1 MKKKVALS
9 AVLLYLLCSCS
20 YRQQVPADNIGDTL
34 KLKYAENITI
44 VRNGSCTM
52 VVLKNPWKAGEV
64 LHTYWLV
71 QRGSSLPQQLEGTG
85 ADVVSVPLQ
94 KAVVF
99 NTAHAWLTI
108 TLGALTQVRGVA
120 DLRFMQL
127 PAVRQ
132 RVQSGLTADC
142 GDAMS
147 PNIEQIIDIGADAI
161 LLSPFENSGGY
172 GRLEKLGIPLIECAD
187 YMETS
192 ALGRAEW
199 MKFYGILFGKEREAD
214 SLFHV
219 VDSSYQVLKAR
230 AAQCGTEGAKAPRL
244 ITEKLTGSTWYVPGG
259 RSSVGRLIAD
269 ANGSYPWAD
278 DKHSGSLAL
287 PFETVFDKAG
297 DADVWLFNDF
307 SDQPMTYQRLAA
319 EYRGYPLMKAFRKRR
334 VWYVNSL
341 KVPYFEEVSFRPD
354 WLLLDYIRM
363 LHPELGLG
371 EPKYYKKL
379 EE

>member
-9 AVLLYLLCSCS
+9 AVLLCLLCSCS

-44 VRNGSCTM
+44 VRNDSCTM

-269 ANGSYPWAD
+269 ANGSYPWAE

-354 WLLLDYIRM
+354 WLLRDYIRM

-379 EE
+379 

>member
-9 AVLLYLLCSCS
+9 AVLLCLLCSCS

-44 VRNGSCTM
+44 VRNDSCTM

-199 MKFYGILFGKEREAD
+199 MKFYGMLFGKEREAD

-230 AAQCGTEGAKAPRL
+230 AAQRGTEGAKAPRL

-379 EE
+379 

>member
-44 VRNGSCTM
+44 VRNDSCTM

-371 EPKYYKKL
+371 EPKYYKRL
-379 EE
+379 

>member
-44 VRNGSCTM
+44 VRYDSCTM

-371 EPKYYKKL
+371 EPKYFKKL
-379 EE
+379 

>member
-44 VRNGSCTM
+44 VRNDSCTM

-99 NTAHAWLTI
+99 NTAHVWLTI

-230 AAQCGTEGAKAPRL
+230 VAQCGTEGAKAPRL

-354 WLLLDYIRM
+354 WLLRDYIRM
-363 LHPELGLG
+363 LHPEVGLG
-371 EPKYYKKL
+371 EPKYYKRL
-379 EE
+379 

>member
-44 VRNGSCTM
+44 VRNDSCTM

-71 QRGSSLPQQLEGTG
+71 QRGNSLPQQLEGTG

-341 KVPYFEEVSFRPD
+341 KVPSFEEVSFRPD
-354 WLLLDYIRM
+354 WLLRDYIRM

-379 EE
+379 

>member
-34 KLKYAENITI
+34 KLKYAENVTI
-44 VRNGSCTM
+44 VRNDSCTM
-52 VVLKNPWKAGEV
+52 VVLKDPWKAGEV

-379 EE
+379 

>member
-9 AVLLYLLCSCS
+9 AVLLCLLCSCS

-44 VRNGSCTM
+44 VRNDSCTM

-219 VDSSYQVLKAR
+219 VDSSYQVLKAM
-230 AAQCGTEGAKAPRL
+230 AAQRGTEGAKAPRL

-269 ANGSYPWAD
+269 ANGSYPWAE

-354 WLLLDYIRM
+354 WLLRDYIRM

-379 EE
+379 

>member
-20 YRQQVPADNIGDTL
+20 YRQQIPADNIGDTL

-44 VRNGSCTM
+44 VRNDSCTM

-172 GRLEKLGIPLIECAD
+172 GRLEKLGIPHIECAD

-192 ALGRAEW
+192 ALGRAER

-379 EE
+379 

>member
-9 AVLLYLLCSCS
+9 AVLLCLLCSCS

-44 VRNGSCTM
+44 VRNDSCTM

-219 VDSSYQVLKAR
+219 VDSSYQVLKAM

-379 EE
+379 

>member
-44 VRNGSCTM
+44 VRNDSCTM

-230 AAQCGTEGAKAPRL
+230 AAQCG
-244 ITEKLTGSTWYVPGG
+244 KLTGSTWYVPGG

-354 WLLLDYIRM
+354 WLLRDYIRM

-379 EE
+379 

>member
-1 MKKKVALS
+1 MKKMVALS

-354 WLLLDYIRM
+354 WLLRDYIRM

-379 EE
+379 

>member
-34 KLKYAENITI
+34 KLKYAENVTI
-44 VRNGSCTM
+44 VRNDSCTM

-379 EE
+379 

>member
-9 AVLLYLLCSCS
+9 AVLLCLLCSCS

-44 VRNGSCTM
+44 VRNDSCTM

-379 EE
+379 

>member
-9 AVLLYLLCSCS
+9 AVLICLLCSCS

-44 VRNGSCTM
+44 VRNDSCTM

-219 VDSSYQVLKAR
+219 VDSSYQVLKAM

-379 EE
+379 

>member
-44 VRNGSCTM
+44 VRNDSCTM

-71 QRGSSLPQQLEGTG
+71 QRGNSLPQQLEGTG

-147 PNIEQIIDIGADAI
+147 PNIEQIIDLDADAI

-199 MKFYGILFGKEREAD
+199 MKFYGMLFGKEREAD

-219 VDSSYQVLKAR
+219 VDSSYQVLKAM

-354 WLLLDYIRM
+354 WLLRDYIRM

-379 EE
+379 

>member
-1 MKKKVALS
+1 MKNKAIYIV
-9 AVLLYLLCSCS
+9 VLLCLLCSC
-20 YRQQVPADNIGDTL
+20 RHLNQVPADGQGDTL
-34 KLKYAENITI
+34 RMKYAEHITI
-44 VRNGSCTM
+44 VRCEGYTK
-52 VVLKNPWKAGEV
+52 VVMQNPWKAGEV
-64 LHTYWLV
+64 LHTYELV
-71 QRGSSLPQQLEGTG
+71 PRGSERAARERESGTT
-85 ADVVSVPLQ
+85 VVSVPLRRS
-94 KAVVF
+94 VVF

-132 RVQSGLTADC
+132 RVQAGLTADC

-199 MKFYGILFGKEREAD
+199 MKFYGMLFGKEREAD

-379 EE
+379 

>member
-9 AVLLYLLCSCS
+9 AVLLCLLCSCS

-44 VRNGSCTM
+44 VRNDSCTM

-219 VDSSYQVLKAR
+219 VDSSYQELKAM

-319 EYRGYPLMKAFRKRR
+319 EYRGYPLMKAFRDRR

-379 EE
+379 

>member
-1 MKKKVALS
+1 MKKMVALS

-44 VRNGSCTM
+44 VRNDSCTM

-354 WLLLDYIRM
+354 WLLLDYIQM

-379 EE
+379 

>member
-9 AVLLYLLCSCS
+9 AVLLCLLCSCS

-44 VRNGSCTM
+44 VRNDSCTM

-85 ADVVSVPLQ
+85 ADVVTVPLQ

-219 VDSSYQVLKAR
+219 VDSSYQVLKAM
-230 AAQCGTEGAKAPRL
+230 AAQRGTEGAKAPRL

-379 EE
+379 

>member
-9 AVLLYLLCSCS
+9 AVLLCLLCSCS

-44 VRNGSCTM
+44 VRNDSCTM

-219 VDSSYQVLKAR
+219 VDSSYQVLKAM

-354 WLLLDYIRM
+354 WLLRDYIRM

-379 EE
+379 

>member
-9 AVLLYLLCSCS
+9 AVLLCLLCSCS

-44 VRNGSCTM
+44 VRNDSCTM

-371 EPKYYKKL
+371 EPKYYKRL
-379 EE
+379 

>member
-44 VRNGSCTM
+44 VRNDSCTM

-85 ADVVSVPLQ
+85 ADVVYVPLQ

-287 PFETVFDKAG
+287 PFETVFEKAG

-354 WLLLDYIRM
+354 WLLRDYIRM

-379 EE
+379 

>member
-1 MKKKVALS
+1 MKKMVALS

-44 VRNGSCTM
+44 VRNDSCTM

-259 RSSVGRLIAD
+259 RSSVGRLIVD

-371 EPKYYKKL
+371 EPKYFKKL
-379 EE
+379 